1 MQFFAGSKTAAC
13 TIINVN
19 SNHRIMVS
27 DVIGYAVES
36 IIEFI
41 IWSCNVFVA
50 LRYGNSFNYY

>member
-1 MQFFAGSKTAAC
+1 
-13 TIINVN
+13 
-19 SNHRIMVS
+19 MVS